1 MITLDRDIKQPVDPE
16 LLLDELR
23 RRARQADERVGLDV
37 MEVAGDH
44 EQVERVAELAVRE
57 RAQAVGGD
65 DRVGRARAGDDDRE
79 RVLPPSAR
87 RPAATSA
94 VMYSSWSG
102 SGPVGPVPTLMSR

>member
-79 RVLPPSAR
+79 RVLPPVGEGRQR
-87 RPAATSA
+87 RRRSCTPR
-94 VMYSSWSG
+94 
-102 SGPVGPVPTLMSR
+102 GPGRGRSVRCRP

>member
-1 MITLDRDIKQPVDPE
+1 
-16 LLLDELR
+16 
-23 RRARQADERVGLDV
+23 

-79 RVLPPSAR
+79 RVLPPVGEKAGSDVGGHVL
-87 RPAATSA
+87 P
-94 VMYSSWSG
+94 WSG